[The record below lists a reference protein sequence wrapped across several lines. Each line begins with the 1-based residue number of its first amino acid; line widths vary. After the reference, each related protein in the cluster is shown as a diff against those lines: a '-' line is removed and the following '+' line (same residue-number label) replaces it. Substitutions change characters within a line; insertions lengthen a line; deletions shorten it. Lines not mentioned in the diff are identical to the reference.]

1 LKLEARLKRKIA
13 AILAADVVEYSRLV
27 AEDEE
32 ETLRRLVSYRS
43 VFDDFVTKADGR
55 IFNTAG
61 DAVLAEFPSAVD
73 ALRAA
78 IDIQESLRTRNMAY
92 PPSRHMQFRMGLTV
106 GDVVEREG
114 DLLGD
119 GVNIAARLQGLAV
132 PGGICVSR
140 SVHEQVANKLSVLFN
155 DLGPQE
161 VKNIPAP
168 VYVYRVDLG
177 RDHERPAASTP
188 PKSSARAV
196 MANPF
201 RQRSLRY
208 RRFLFTAAIL
218 LAVFAGVAG
227 IRFINKT
234 WLLWEV
240 ASSTKPAADA
250 VQAHNPRPVIQ
261 KPSTEAPRDVT
272 ATVRT
277 LVGMPFNAAD
287 APFLC
292 DRCRGDLDKGVTG
305 KPGHSAVVLSLDG
318 GSFWSFGKT
327 TTVEAR
333 KLALAQCLDARRL
346 DCFVY
351 AIDGVITWAEP
362 PPPLPMK
369 PWFKRD
375 PQTEQPID
383 FQKLPNV
390 YDGDKPRIAQLY
402 SRFQGKALAVGP
414 LRQWAMTGR
423 ADSDEEAA
431 RIVLERCGY
440 ITHLPCRVITLGNS
454 LVVPLAS
461 LETWPTA
468 APAMPSAINATGPVY
483 APSGPA
489 VLPGDIPFI
498 CDDCRERVGKALG
511 EQRLHTAVVISLA
524 GGFWIVGDRGTAEE
538 ARTVA
543 LGQCLAADPL
553 MCFVYALDGQT
564 VWKEAALP
572 MPAAPWFTH
581 DAQIEQPLDVA
592 AIPELSAA
600 SKQYIRD
607 FYSPVKTPK
616 AIAAGHGTFA
626 LAFGLRF
633 PARSENEAARMA
645 LERCGYIAQA
655 PCRIIAINES
665 SVVKFGAN

>member
-1 LKLEARLKRKIA
+1 LEARLKRKIA

-140 SVHEQVANKLSVLFN
+140 SVHEQVANKLSVLFD
-155 DLGPQE
+155 DLG
-161 VKNIPAP
+161 P

-440 ITHLPCRVITLGNS
+440 VTHLPCRVITLGNS

-468 APAMPSAINATGPVY
+468 TPAMPSSINATGPVY